1 MSDTNNRN
9 KQGPGLQSVRGD
21 TGALPDK
28 GNTTG
33 LDASYPNMGDIDST
47 ARLGSVNGAS
57 DAASPSKDMPNPTD
71 DFSGGAHDPAMGG
84 LGGFNAGS
92 DPMEKDRASKTR

>member
-47 ARLGSVNGAS
+47 ARLGS
-57 DAASPSKDMPNPTD
+57 
-71 DFSGGAHDPAMGG
+71 
-84 LGGFNAGS
+84 